1 LEKRELKFD
10 KREKQIITRIIHTT
24 ADFGFANNTII
35 SNGAIDEGIRAIK
48 RGVGIVTDTR
58 MAQVGI
64 RKRDLIK
71 YGSEINCFISDER
84 VYKIAKERGIT
95 RSMAAMELAS
105 QDPKNGIFVFGNAP
119 TALFRLME
127 LFEEGKV
134 NPSLV
139 IGVPIGFVGAAQAKE
154 RLAVLPVP
162 YITIKGRKGG
172 SNIAVA
178 IMNALILLANEL
190 V

>member
-1 LEKRELKFD
+1 MKFD
-10 KREKQIITRIIHTT
+10 ERKKKIITRIIHTT
-24 ADFGFANNTII
+24 ADFEFADITII
-35 SNGAIDEGIRAIK
+35 SDSAIDKGIRAIK

-84 VYKIAKERGIT
+84 VYKIAGERGIT
-95 RSMAAMELAS
+95 RSMAAMELAI
-105 QDPKNGIFVFGNAP
+105 QDPKNGVFVFGNAP

-139 IGVPIGFVGAAQAKE
+139 IGVPVGFVGAAQAKE

-172 SNIAVA
+172 SNIAAA
-178 IMNALILLANEL
+178 IMNALILLANEQL
-190 V
+190 I